1 MVPLT
6 LFLGPMV
13 HMGTAVYSHNPTPN
27 GLGPAYEY
35 PNGTQHVAII
45 GAFPYQRGPLV
56 WNDTLASP
64 QPFGGWGLST
74 GWTYNVA
81 HADTTSGKCPPIP
94 DDAWGRKLD
103 RTKLWVE
110 TDPAVP
116 EACFIACNRRE
127 IEAGAP
133 DPCNAGSVWVD
144 TPRFGRVLANFS
156 CFYGGP
162 GCVCCCACCCA
173 CAAAALAS
181 AAPPALPLPQLPP
194 PSPSLLPRAT
204 AVAEHAALVNLRLI
218 SPQVDEGPIIGPVWF

>member
-1 MVPLT
+1 MVPLA
-6 LFLGPMV
+6 LFLGP
-13 HMGTAVYSHNPTPN
+13 MGTAVYSQNLTAK

-45 GAFPYQRGPLV
+45 GAFPYPRGPLV
-56 WNDTLASP
+56 WNDTLESP

-81 HADTTSGKCPPIP
+81 HADATSGKCPPIP

-103 RTKLWVE
+103 RAKLWVE

-144 TPRFGRVLANFS
+144 TPRFGRVLANYS

-162 GCVCCCACCCA
+162 GCVCCCARCT
-173 CAAAALAS
+173 
-181 AAPPALPLPQLPP
+181 APVQLLLLLLPPHRHCRFRRRRRLFCRVLP
-194 PSPSLLPRAT
+194 PSPTTPPSC
-204 AVAEHAALVNLRLI
+204 
-218 SPQVDEGPIIGPVWF
+218 